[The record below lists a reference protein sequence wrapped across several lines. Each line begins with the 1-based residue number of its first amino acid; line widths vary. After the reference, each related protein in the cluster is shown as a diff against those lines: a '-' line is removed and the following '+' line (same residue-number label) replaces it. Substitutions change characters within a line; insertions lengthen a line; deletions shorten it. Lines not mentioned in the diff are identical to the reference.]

1 LAKIALFDRVR
12 GVVLRSAPPAGVWI
26 SRAMAH
32 HTAPRVSRSQR
43 QPTGRSMPALETTRL
58 LLRPLALDDARHFTA
73 LFDGDWDAVR
83 QTGRMPYPPTEAAI
97 RRWIAGHIGAR
108 NHSFL
113 LIRKEDRAVLGSGG
127 FGGPARAAELGYGLG
142 RAYWGRGYATEAV
155 GAMLGYAR
163 LLGLRRLEA
172 YSFVDNPASARV
184 LEKAG
189 FTDLGVITRNY
200 PARGGQ
206 RDVRHYRKKL

>member
-1 LAKIALFDRVR
+1 MPTLE
-12 GVVLRSAPPAGVWI
+12 SA
-26 SRAMAH
+26 
-32 HTAPRVSRSQR
+32 
-43 QPTGRSMPALETTRL
+43 RL
-58 LLRPLALDDARHFTA
+58 LLRPLTLADAHHFTG

-83 QTGRMPYPPTEAAI
+83 QTGRMPYPPTEPAI

-108 NHSFL
+108 NHAFL
-113 LIRKEDRAVLGSGG
+113 LIRKEDRAVLGGGG
-127 FGGPARAAELGYGLG
+127 FGGPARVAELGYGLG

-155 GAMLGYAR
+155 GAMLDHAR
-163 LLGLRRLEA
+163 TLGLHRLEA

-189 FTDLGVITRNY
+189 FVDLGVITRNY